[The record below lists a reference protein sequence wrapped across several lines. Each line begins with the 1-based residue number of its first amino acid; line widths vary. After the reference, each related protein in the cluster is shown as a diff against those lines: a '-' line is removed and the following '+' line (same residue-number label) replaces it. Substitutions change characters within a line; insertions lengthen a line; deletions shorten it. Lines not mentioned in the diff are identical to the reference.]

1 MDNLVKKLVKPLIPR
16 SLLALRRRRRVEKQA
31 KQAGL
36 TLVPRDLFFDLQKE
50 NLILRIRS
58 AHEIYLQHMIEN
70 FDYFVDSVIPLRVD
84 GKLLVDMSGPRY
96 HRLKGFSDLPFLF
109 PSHTEPYR
117 TTTEYLDFAGLSEGK
132 IVLDIGA
139 YAGITSIIFG
149 QLVGATG
156 HVYAFEADPINYEC
170 ARQNLEMASRWMNV
184 NNITL
189 IHKAVW
195 SHSQG
200 VLFSQE
206 GAMGSSAVAITGG
219 GRGDEI
225 RIPSTTLAEFCV
237 ESGLHRVDFIKVDI
251 EGGEIQLLENSTEFL
266 SRTKPRMIVEPHM
279 VAGTISTQ
287 RCREFM
293 ERAGYR
299 VNVRAQVGES
309 APLIEGLPF

>member
-1 MDNLVKKLVKPLIPR
+1 MNNLVKNLVKPLIPR
-16 SLLALRRRRRVEKQA
+16 SLLVSRGRQRVEKLAQ
-31 KQAGL
+31 QAGL
-36 TLVPRDLFFDLQKE
+36 MLVRRDLFFDLQKGRTT
-50 NLILRIRS
+50 LRIRS

-70 FDYFVDSVIPLRVD
+70 FDYFVDSVIPLQVD

-109 PSHTEPYR
+109 PSHTEPYE
-117 TTTEYLDFAGLSEGK
+117 TTAEYLDFAGLSEGK

-139 YAGITSIIFG
+139 YAGITSIVFG

-170 ARQNLEMASRWMNV
+170 ARENLELASRWMNV

-225 RIPSTTLAEFCV
+225 IIPSTTLAEFCV
-237 ESGLHRVDFIKVDI
+237 ESKLDQIDFIKVDI
-251 EGGEIQLLENSTEFL
+251 EGGEIQLLDNSTEFL
-266 SRTKPRMIVEPHM
+266 SRTKPRLIIEPHM
-279 VAGTISTQ
+279 VDGTLSTQ

-299 VNVRAQVGES
+299 VNVRAQGGEL